1 MTRCVGRRNE
11 GAGSILVITVM
22 TVIVLLGGS
31 VMVLLVAMTRHERV
45 QAAADTAAAAA
56 VGAALVGV
64 VDPCGFAARGVEAQ
78 GLRQLRCTVI
88 GDEVEVVVD
97 EPAAS
102 PLFSRQAFARA
113 GLVND
118 DAPRDS

>member
-1 MTRCVGRRNE
+1 MTRPVGPRDQ
-11 GAGSILVITVM
+11 GAGSILVISVM
-22 TVIVLLGGS
+22 TVIVLLGAS

-64 VDPCGFAARGVEAQ
+64 ADPCGFAARGVQAQ
-78 GLRQLRCTVI
+78 GLRQLRCRVI
-88 GDEVEVVVD
+88 GDEVEVVID

-113 GLVND
+113 GLVAD
-118 DAPRDS
+118 DAPRGS

>member
-1 MTRCVGRRNE
+1 V
-11 GAGSILVITVM
+11 GSILAITVM
-22 TVIVLLGGS
+22 TVIVLLGAS

-64 VDPCGFAARGVEAQ
+64 ADPCAFSARGVEAQ

-102 PLFSRQAFARA
+102 PLFSRPALARA
-113 GLVND
+113 GLVTE
-118 DAPRDS
+118 DAPRAS